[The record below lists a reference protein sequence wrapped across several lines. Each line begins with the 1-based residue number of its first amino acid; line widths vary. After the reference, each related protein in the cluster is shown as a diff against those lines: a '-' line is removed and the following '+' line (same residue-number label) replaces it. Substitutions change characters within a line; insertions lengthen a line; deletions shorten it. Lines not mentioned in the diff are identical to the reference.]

1 MVATS
6 KDGKRQDIVSK
17 ELNKE
22 IYGIIEKQL
31 EKPLY
36 KGASAFGNV
45 ASYIKTGRD
54 LFDNCNIME
63 QCDIISELI
72 GFLQCKGLK
81 ANLVKIGGSA
91 NSGTILASKNITDC
105 EVMLINYS
113 PAGLYKKVTVINKP
127 DKNS

>member
-36 KGASAFGNV
+36 KGASAFGNI
-45 ASYIKTGRD
+45 ASYVKTGRV

-91 NSGTILASKNITDC
+91 NSGIILASKNITEC

-127 DKNS
+127 DKNL